1 VLPRAL
7 HLSTSVMVILRQL
20 PDPTLF
26 SRMGDLM
33 ETRKMVEANT
43 QIGLVQR
50 TLKMF
55 TAVLSLGLSLVLV
68 IGGLW
73 IWLRTSSWWNGGM
86 AFEPSNSFVTAILV
100 AGVGLVFGGIAFHFW
115 GRRNSSWTLTQII
128 GASFIVVAFVGLLGF
143 LYLLHGALSWH

>member
-1 VLPRAL
+1 
-7 HLSTSVMVILRQL
+7 MV
-20 PDPTLF
+20 D
-26 SRMGDLM
+26 
-33 ETRKMVEANT
+33 ANT
-43 QIGLVQR
+43 QIGLVQW

-73 IWLRTSSWWNGGM
+73 IWLRTSSWWNRGM
-86 AFEPSNSFVTAILV
+86 AFKPSNSIVTAILV
-100 AGVGLVFGGIAFHFW
+100 AGVGLVFGRIAFHFW